1 MAVAIATYINRVSFQ
16 EFIVL
21 KKINLRKNLVCNN
34 IVAINYIPVMLLLLL
49 DEGGDLGALHNLDF
63 AMIKYP
69 RKRKHSSLPHER
81 VFTMDYD
88 NQVMSKIIIYL

>member
-1 MAVAIATYINRVSFQ
+1 
-16 EFIVL
+16 
-21 KKINLRKNLVCNN
+21 
-34 IVAINYIPVMLLLLL
+34 MLLLLL

-88 NQVMSKIIIYL
+88 NQVMSKIIIYLTSYIVTAGMRFVSALS